1 MIARFRVLIL
11 AMALV
16 VWPTAL
22 ERVPQRWRP
31 LIGAGASSVLAAVT
45 RIPLGLRQH
54 PLAAGLRLGG
64 VAASVVAAAVG
75 VSPALEPVRTSMRE
89 RDIGLHPAVWLGLHI
104 PVGTV
109 WSEELAFRGVLQPMA
124 TEAFGRGLGGVVQAV
139 AFGLAHIRPARAA
152 GDSILGT
159 VLFTGMFG
167 WLLGW
172 LRERS
177 GSVVAP
183 MLTHL
188 ALNEAG
194 AVATL
199 YVSRPNVGLG
209 RESAGN

>member
-1 MIARFRVLIL
+1 MDRFRVLIL

-22 ERVPQRWRP
+22 ERIPQRWRP

-45 RIPLGLRQH
+45 RVPLGLRQH

-64 VAASVVAAAVG
+64 VAASVAAAVG

-89 RDIGLHPAVWLGLHI
+89 RDIGLHPAAWLGLHI

-159 VLFTGMFG
+159 VLVTGMFG

-177 GSVVAP
+177 GSVAAP

-209 RESAGN
+209 RESASN